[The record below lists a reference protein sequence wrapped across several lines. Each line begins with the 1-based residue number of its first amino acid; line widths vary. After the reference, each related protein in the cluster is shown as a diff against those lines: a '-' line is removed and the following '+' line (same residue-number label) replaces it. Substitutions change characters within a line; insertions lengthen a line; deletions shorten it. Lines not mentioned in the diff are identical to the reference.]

1 MKKLL
6 LSSLILTLI
15 TFSRA
20 NAEFAFGMYPE
31 ANSTAN
37 QVQIEKKYG
46 FQSPIV
52 GYIFD
57 TFEESDALALKNAV
71 KTL

>member
-6 LSSLILTLI
+6 LLIPFLTLA
-15 TFSRA
+15 TFSQA
-20 NAEFAFGMYPE
+20 SAEFAFGMYPE
-31 ANSTAN
+31 ANSTVN